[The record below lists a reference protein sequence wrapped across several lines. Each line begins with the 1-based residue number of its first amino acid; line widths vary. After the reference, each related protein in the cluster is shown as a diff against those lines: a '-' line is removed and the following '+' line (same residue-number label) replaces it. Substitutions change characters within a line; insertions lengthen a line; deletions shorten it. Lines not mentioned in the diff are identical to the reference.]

1 VDGKLLCWLCTLS
14 YKRALAKAKQNDSS
28 IRHTSIS
35 ALKSSSRSSSRHKD
49 EMRSH
54 HRHHSHSSGS
64 NNANKSNSA
73 SAHKK
78 QRLDLT
84 KQTNGNLNIPS
95 ISSNTATI
103 TSKTDSSM
111 DVNSSDNVIAVTQL
125 REKVIALDKQLKS
138 KNQELLKKDVK
149 INELKSEISKEQRE
163 AREKLT
169 DVQKRHSEKI
179 QDLQQKIA
187 QLSKQNATLT
197 KAAKKCITPND
208 SPLL

>member
-1 VDGKLLCWLCTLS
+1 
-14 YKRALAKAKQNDSS
+14 
-28 IRHTSIS
+28 
-35 ALKSSSRSSSRHKD
+35 
-49 EMRSH
+49 MRSH

-95 ISSNTATI
+95 GSSTTATI

-149 INELKSEISKEQRE
+149 
-163 AREKLT
+163 
-169 DVQKRHSEKI
+169 V
-179 QDLQQKIA
+179 
-187 QLSKQNATLT
+187 LS
-197 KAAKKCITPND
+197 IY
-208 SPLL
+208 S